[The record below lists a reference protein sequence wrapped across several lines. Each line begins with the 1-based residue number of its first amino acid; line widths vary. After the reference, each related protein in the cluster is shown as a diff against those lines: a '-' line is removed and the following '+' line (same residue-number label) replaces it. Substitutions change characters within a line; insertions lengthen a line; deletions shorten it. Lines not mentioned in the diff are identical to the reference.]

1 MQRGPTAAPPQQSPR
16 AMEGQRGA
24 QSQVSLRSEFRTA
37 LEPHGRWQHHAR
49 FGDVWT
55 PANRARDWRPYTAGR
70 WAYTNDWGWYWE
82 SDDTEARWGLVT
94 YHYGRWAYDDELGW
108 CWVPGE
114 EWSPAWV
121 QWRRPRGDVEYVGW
135 APLPPD
141 EVVVEYIDQPR
152 FWIFVR
158 GRDFI
163 SPRLASVILPV
174 ARYDVF
180 FRETVVVNRT
190 VLVSGREHFAV
201 NPGIEPT
208 IIAAATRQPLRTY
221 DVRPT
226 ILA

>member
-1 MQRGPTAAPPQQSPR
+1 
-16 AMEGQRGA
+16 
-24 QSQVSLRSEFRTA
+24 VRSEFRTA

-70 WAYTNDWGWYWE
+70 WVYTNDWGWYWE

-158 GRDFI
+158 GRDFVA
-163 SPRLASVILPV
+163 PRLASVILPV
-174 ARYDVF
+174 ARHDVF

-190 VLVSGREHFAV
+190 VLVSERGVSR
-201 NPGIEPT
+201 
-208 IIAAATRQPLRTY
+208 
-221 DVRPT
+221 
-226 ILA
+226 